1 MSEPALLT
9 FATRTAH
16 AAEDLHSQ
24 ETASPFLSSTE
35 TDHPSPPTFEALFR
49 KFAPM
54 ILHALPFLGVAEA
67 DTDDLCQE
75 IFLTVHQKLPTF
87 EGRSTLKTWIYG
99 ICLRKVSNYRRQARH
114 RYEYSSEKIAEQAV
128 QIEQVQQI
136 HKEQQLDILE
146 RALALLSEK
155 KRVVFVLYEIE
166 ELSMEE
172 VAQVARCPVFTA
184 YARLYAA
191 RREIKRVV
199 RRLVNTR
206 STKRISS

>member
-9 FATRTAH
+9 FATRSAQ
-16 AAEDLHSQ
+16 AVEDLRPH
-24 ETASPFLSSTE
+24 ETTRPFLNRRE
-35 TDHPSPPTFEALFR
+35 NDHQSQLTFEELFR
-49 KFAPM
+49 QFAPM

-75 IFLTVHQKLPTF
+75 IFLTVHQKLSTF

-99 ICLRKVSNYRRQARH
+99 ICLRKASNYRRHARR
-114 RYEYSSEKIAEQAV
+114 RYETASEKIAEQAV
-128 QIEQVQQI
+128 QTEQVQQI

-146 RALALLSEK
+146 QALALLSEK

-166 ELSMEE
+166 ELSMDE

-191 RREIKRVV
+191 RREVKKVV
-199 RRLVNTR
+199 RRLLTTR
-206 STKRISS
+206 STQRISL